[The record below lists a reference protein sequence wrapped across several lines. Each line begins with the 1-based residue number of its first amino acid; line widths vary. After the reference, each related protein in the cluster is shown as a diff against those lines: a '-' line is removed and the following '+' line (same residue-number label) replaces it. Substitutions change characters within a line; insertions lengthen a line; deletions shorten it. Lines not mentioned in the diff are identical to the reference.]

1 MKSTLPSCLCR
12 LCALDCPSSCRTPSC
27 SAAPSGTH
35 LSLCP
40 RGRGGWGGGRTFPAV
55 GGAVVRLRHTP
66 KTFYLQREADAG
78 LQIRGCSSKNALTLF
93 LYSDSKS
100 FIVLERNSRVM
111 LPSGK
116 FTIILRN
123 SVKTAVIWLAIFTL
137 NIMTLKPSQLQLF
150 FSRYKSLNR
159 KVVFVINNKK
169 ALTKWMNICL
179 FCVCF
184 VCLCA
189 GSTWTLRWRPQMR
202 CCGKPWTLLSWSL
215 LLNPC
220 QEASVSKRPDCF

>member
-40 RGRGGWGGGRTFPAV
+40 RGHGGWGVGGGTFPAV

-66 KTFYLQREADAG
+66 KTSYLQREADAG

-93 LYSDSKS
+93 LYSYSKS

-111 LPSGK
+111 LPGGK
-116 FTIILRN
+116 FTIIWRN
-123 SVKTAVIWLAIFTL
+123 SVKTAGIWLAISTL

-159 KVVFVINNKK
+159 KVVFVINNKR
-169 ALTKWMNICL
+169 LWPSGWTYVYFVSVL
-179 FCVCF
+179 CVC
-184 VCLCA
+184 VQVQPGPWDEGHRWDVV
-189 GSTWTLRWRPQMR
+189 GSPGHCSAEA
-202 CCGKPWTLLSWSL
+202 CC
-215 LLNPC
+215 
-220 QEASVSKRPDCF
+220 